1 MTSTSSGCSNTTF
14 NPKVRINGRPV
25 QQSLPNMVRRPT
37 PRMDGTLKN
46 RSLSHLTPK
55 SSIRKRRSQRTWHSW
70 KVRYIRITILR
81 SSHLNNKSL
90 FPTKRPCKCS
100 WTVVRTWHKNR
111 QRLENAGRPILTP
124 KKSWCFIEGKPVS
137 SCSQNWIRIHIWMI
151 SRVNREHRLS
161 LTIL

>member
-1 MTSTSSGCSNTTF
+1 MTNTSSGCSNTTL
-14 NPKVRINGRPV
+14 NPNLRHV

-46 RSLSHLTPK
+46 RSLSHLTLK
-55 SSIRKRRSQRTWHSW
+55 SSIRRGRSQRTWHYW

-100 WTVVRTWHKNR
+100 WTVVRTWIKNR
-111 QRLENAGRPILTP
+111 QHLEKEGRPILTP
-124 KKSWCFIEGKPVS
+124 KKSWCFIEGKPVF

-151 SRVNREHRLS
+151 SRVTRGHRLS
-161 LTIL
+161 LTIS